1 MSATA
6 LINGCCIALLLVTTC
21 IHYEA
26 LQALN
31 LVLPRLRAA
40 GRARLLVVMFGVFAV
55 HVAEVVVFAGAY
67 YVLARH
73 AGLGTLGAAGAPSF
87 NVAMYFSFET
97 YSSLGYG
104 DLVPSGALR
113 MLAGAE
119 ALNGLLLIGWSASYA
134 HVAMER
140 FWQQGKPQPPAPPG
154 RERRRPRRTIRTRSA
169 RDVTRTR

>member
-6 LINGCCIALLLVTTC
+6 LINGCCISLLLVTTS
-21 IHYEA
+21 IHFEA

-31 LVLPRLRAA
+31 VVLPRLRAA
-40 GRARLLVVMFGVFAV
+40 GRAGLLVVMLSVFVV
-55 HVAEVVVFAGAY
+55 HVAEVIVFAGAY

-73 AGLGTLGAAGAPSF
+73 AGLGTLGAAGPPSF
-87 NVAMYFSFET
+87 NVAMYFSLET

-104 DLVPSGALR
+104 DVVPSGAMR

-140 FWQQGKPQPPAPPG
+140 FWQRGQPQQRLG
-154 RERRRPRRTIRTRSA
+154 RRRRRRRRQSA
-169 RDVTRTR
+169 RSRDSTAV

>member
-6 LINGCCIALLLVTTC
+6 LINGCCILLLLVTTS

-40 GRARLLVVMFGVFAV
+40 GRARLLVVMLSVFVVHGAEVIVFA
-55 HVAEVVVFAGAY
+55 AAY
-67 YVLARH
+67 YLLARH
-73 AGLGTLGAAGAPSF
+73 AGLGTLGAAGPPSF
-87 NVAMYFSFET
+87 NMSMYFSFET

-134 HVAMER
+134 HVAMDR
-140 FWQQGKPQPPAPPG
+140 FWQQGKPQPRVP
-154 RERRRPRRTIRTRSA
+154 PRRQHRTSRTRSA
-169 RDVTRTR
+169 RDITRTR